1 MEMIQTAFY
10 PVQMAA
16 EKGIQ
21 LYRRKK
27 QRDRMSQKKRS
38 SRVHSD
44 TEHAQVSNKM
54 RRKAAGKKET
64 GRKGQKKSRQSGSG
78 VHSFVK
84 SQMLNSFLDKFSTEK
99 EFSQD
104 GLIEGTTKT
113 AKAAVL
119 MAVQMIMTALAPVL
133 LGLFAVVGIIGVI
146 VVAVIAVIYNSPLSI
161 FFPQSDTGYDSPRT
175 VLCEYYKEFNDQI
188 MKLEKDDYVITYQNT
203 EDGAPVSNFNDT
215 LMVYMVK
222 YGTGQA
228 GFVMDEEGKK
238 NLDKVFDEMNYYDS
252 SSSTAQIPAGASL
265 GEVVTT
271 GYCSCSICCGQWAG
285 GHTASGTVPKGNHT
299 LAVDAHSPK
308 VPMGTK
314 IVMNGHTY
322 KVEDTGN
329 FARYGTDFDI
339 YFDTH
344 AEAQAWGK
352 RKVKA
357 YLADGDENKWLSG
370 IGAGPIEGYTK
381 KTGSNEYEWS
391 NIFNDGYVQ
400 QYFGPDSL
408 MEYDTVNDIT
418 DSQDTSGE
426 EIAQEENESGI
437 TIEEA
442 GNMIDSFLKETGFS
456 SIPQTESSQLKW
468 SGYNE
473 RADHVYQEDDIHEC
487 VSGYRFYYNIGV
499 GKILFDDAL
508 NPMDYSGYNMKYGD
522 SIEDTFDNEFYNFYV
537 DKYGICT
544 FYIDCPVSI
553 VRKQEN
559 VEMLPLENIFDIA
572 RDELKNNAEEY
583 VLDTNVKYYTLKL
596 AYIRV
601 NNRTDMQ
608 KYSYIPA
615 WSLELLQK
623 DTTNACPVFIN
634 AIDGSVIHPDD
645 LS

>member
-1 MEMIQTAFY
+1 MPNDVSAFITPVRDLNDEPCALVKVEAPSDFAFSTPLGIVSRKDKVGEIWLYLPKGSKLLTIKHPEWGVLRDYRFSKPLESRMTYELKLKLPKPTPIIQ
-10 PVQMAA
+10 
-16 EKGIQ
+16 EKHDTIVEVKTVIDTIAIPQ
-21 LYRRKK
+21 VRKK
-27 QRDRMSQKKRS
+27 MPLALYTLATLSL
-38 SRVHSD
+38 H
-44 TEHAQVSNKM
+44 E
-54 RRKAAGKKET
+54 
-64 GRKGQKKSRQSGSG
+64 
-78 VHSFVK
+78 
-84 SQMLNSFLDKFSTEK
+84 
-99 EFSQD
+99 D
-104 GLIEGTTKT
+104 G
-113 AKAAVL
+113 
-119 MAVQMIMTALAPVL
+119 PSY
-133 LGLFAVVGIIGVI
+133 GLFFALMHRHGFFIHASSNLKSIG
-146 VVAVIAVIYNSPLSI
+146 
-161 FFPQSDTGYDSPRT
+161 
-175 VLCEYYKEFNDQI
+175 
-188 MKLEKDDYVITYQNT
+188 
-203 EDGAPVSNFNDT
+203 
-215 LMVYMVK
+215 
-222 YGTGQA
+222 
-228 GFVMDEEGKK
+228 
-238 NLDKVFDEMNYYDS
+238 
-252 SSSTAQIPAGASL
+252 SL
-265 GEVVTT
+265 
-271 GYCSCSICCGQWAG
+271 
-285 GHTASGTVPKGNHT
+285 
-299 LAVDAHSPK
+299 
-308 VPMGTK
+308 
-314 IVMNGHTY
+314 
-322 KVEDTGN
+322 
-329 FARYGTDFDI
+329 
-339 YFDTH
+339 
-344 AEAQAWGK
+344 
-352 RKVKA
+352 
-357 YLADGDENKWLSG
+357 
-370 IGAGPIEGYTK
+370 
-381 KTGSNEYEWS
+381 
-391 NIFNDGYVQ
+391 
-400 QYFGPDSL
+400 GPDSL

-522 SIEDTFDNEFYNFYV
+522 SIEDTFDNEFYNFYI
-537 DKYGICT
+537 DKYGIGT
-544 FYIDCPVSI
+544 FFIDCPVSI

-572 RDELKNNAEEY
+572 RDELKNNADEY

>member
-1 MEMIQTAFY
+1 MKEYTHYLENAGDEWTIA
-10 PVQMAA
+10 
-16 EKGIQ
+16 
-21 LYRRKK
+21 
-27 QRDRMSQKKRS
+27 
-38 SRVHSD
+38 
-44 TEHAQVSNKM
+44 TEYDSCDEFV
-54 RRKAAGKKET
+54 GKKGNT
-64 GRKGQKKSRQSGSG
+64 WYN
-78 VHSFVK
+78 VNFV
-84 SQMLNSFLDKFSTEK
+84 
-99 EFSQD
+99 
-104 GLIEGTTKT
+104 
-113 AKAAVL
+113 
-119 MAVQMIMTALAPVL
+119 
-133 LGLFAVVGIIGVI
+133 
-146 VVAVIAVIYNSPLSI
+146 
-161 FFPQSDTGYDSPRT
+161 
-175 VLCEYYKEFNDQI
+175 
-188 MKLEKDDYVITYQNT
+188 
-203 EDGAPVSNFNDT
+203 
-215 LMVYMVK
+215 
-222 YGTGQA
+222 
-228 GFVMDEEGKK
+228 
-238 NLDKVFDEMNYYDS
+238 
-252 SSSTAQIPAGASL
+252 
-265 GEVVTT
+265 
-271 GYCSCSICCGQWAG
+271 
-285 GHTASGTVPKGNHT
+285 
-299 LAVDAHSPK
+299 
-308 VPMGTK
+308 
-314 IVMNGHTY
+314 
-322 KVEDTGN
+322 
-329 FARYGTDFDI
+329 
-339 YFDTH
+339 
-344 AEAQAWGK
+344 
-352 RKVKA
+352 
-357 YLADGDENKWLSG
+357 ADGDENKWLSG

-381 KTGSNEYEWS
+381 KAGSNEYEWS

-408 MEYDTVNDIT
+408 MEYDTVYDIT

-426 EIAQEENESGI
+426 KIEQEENESGI

-544 FYIDCPVSI
+544 FYIDCPVNI

-572 RDELKNNAEEY
+572 RDELKNNADEY